1 MQKPT
6 RGSSKALWT
15 AAKSP
20 LGTLAAGRLRRG
32 SRGQGMVEYALILLL
47 VAMVIIVIMVVL
59 GHRVGGMYSN
69 ISNGIQQASS

>member
-1 MQKPT
+1 
-6 RGSSKALWT
+6 
-15 AAKSP
+15 
-20 LGTLAAGRLRRG
+20 
-32 SRGQGMVEYALILLL
+32 MVEYALILLL